1 MKLKSLII
9 VFVFLAF
16 LMARDITAMRNAVP
30 QPRAVVEQVI
40 SNPAVNNFFGSAR
53 TNSDRTDTTT
63 IWFDDLE
70 GDVSGWQVDTE
81 WNLTETSSNSPTH
94 SFNVD
99 DDNLDINSDLTSPS
113 ITLPTLD
120 NDNQLIKFSFA
131 VWCDLPDHDGDGDNT
146 LEDYYRVWVAN
157 VSDIPLFFHTSTY
170 QAYSGNSW
178 WCGDPAISGYNNSWL
193 QALES
198 PEFTVSGTNPVLT
211 SKIRYYLEEYTGAPQ
226 TIDGC
231 TIDGWDAANVRIS
244 TDGGSNW
251 NALAGTPA
259 YTYTSCYGWSAN
271 DDGCNIPGWGHTSG
285 TTNNGWVDANFDLSA
300 YAGQSVKIRYY
311 FGSDV
316 GFATPDDPNIDGF
329 FIDDIMVSNDSG
341 DTLLFD
347 NADDAVVMT
356 PISDAYLWEVVFY
369 DYGDT
374 DRPGGLGWQEYLPGY
389 PFDNPPVGDINVQLD
404 LSAHAGDDILLRW
417 SAITDDNHDG
427 GNGSGLYIDDVHVW
441 LVNLQEGPPPLTG
454 LNAVA
459 GDAQVIVTW
468 DDLNQGGFNGDI
480 AYDDGSFEDRITL
493 SSPGEAY
500 LGTLFDATFGVT
512 AVTVNS
518 VDIFGYAG
526 ATGTANIYGFAI
538 TAGEP
543 EDTPLY
549 TSSITLVDNQ
559 WTTETLTGWSF
570 TGDFLIA
577 LGVTDVVGIPLDVN
591 TTPSSQSWSNL
602 GAGWSTWADVAAANS
617 LPDGEWGIRA
627 NVTSVG
633 SATATYNVYR
643 NMSGGD
649 YGLMFNGQGLI
660 EPEYTDIYVTNNV
673 TFCYKVAAIYNDI
686 EGEQAGP
693 VCATPEA
700 QTIHELA
707 YDDGDANTSN
717 NMGNGNYIAVK
728 FTPEAYPSDVVRLK
742 YYCEG
747 STGGVAVTQ
756 VWDDDG
762 VGGMPGTPLLGVN
775 GVGLIISLT
784 QGWNEK
790 FVADQNIT
798 ITGGSFYVGYQ
809 ETPNTP
815 PFGIDNDSPPDY
827 SFVNYTGN
835 WEPFS
840 NIWSGAIM
848 IRVDVDSAATAG
860 VGDELLPD
868 VPQAFSLAQ
877 NYPNPFNPVTK
888 IEFDLPEAG
897 NVELTLYDVTG
908 QMVKNML
915 GRQLN
920 AGHYQYHLNAS
931 DLASGIYFY
940 HLQVTNNSRQIYSAT
955 RKLMLIK

>member
-9 VFVFLAF
+9 VFIFLAF
-16 LMARDITAMRNAVP
+16 LMARDITAVRNTVP

-53 TNSDRTDTTT
+53 ISSSRTDTTT

-99 DDNLDINSDLTSPS
+99 DDNLDINSNLISPS
-113 ITLPTLD
+113 IALPTLD
-120 NDNQLIKFSFA
+120 NENQLIKFSFA
-131 VWCDLPDHDGDGDNT
+131 VWCDFPDHDGDGDNT
-146 LEDYYRVWVAN
+146 LEDYYRVWVSN
-157 VSDIPLFFHTSTY
+157 VSGTQGTY
-170 QAYSGNSW
+170 PDATVER
-178 WCGDPAISGYNNSWL
+178 
-193 QALES
+193 LES
-198 PEFTVSGTNPVLT
+198 PPISLTGTSPVLNFKLNYNIET
-211 SKIRYYLEEYTGAPQ
+211 YTGDSQ

-231 TIDGWDAANVRIS
+231 LINGWDAANVRIS
-244 TDGGSNW
+244 TDNGTTW
-251 NALAGTPA
+251 NTLIGTPA
-259 YTYTSCYGWSAN
+259 YTYTSCYGWSSN
-271 DDGCNIPGWGHTSG
+271 GDGCDVPGWGGANTG
-285 TTNNGWVDANFDLSA
+285 GWIDASFDLSA
-300 YAGQSVKIRYY
+300 YVGQSVKIAFY
-311 FGSDV
+311 FG
-316 GFATPDDPNIDGF
+316 ADPNTAETGV
-329 FIDDIMVSNDSG
+329 FIDDVLITNAAN

-347 NADDAVVMT
+347 NADDSIVLT
-356 PISDAYLWEVVFY
+356 PVSVTGSTTYFHTDTYQAYSGNSWWFGLQDFIWEVVFY

-404 LSAHAGDDILLRW
+404 LSAYAGDNIQLKW

-441 LVNLQEGPPPLTG
+441 QVDLQEGPPELTG

-468 DDLNQGGFNGDI
+468 DDLNLGGFNGDI

-500 LGTLFDATFGVT
+500 LGTFFDATFGVT

-559 WTTETLTGWSF
+559 WTTETLTGWAF

-577 LGVTDVVGIPLDVN
+577 LGVTDVVGIPLDIN

-643 NMSGGD
+643 SVAAGD
-649 YGLMFNGQGLI
+649 FFLMFNGQGLT
-660 EPEYTDIYVTNNV
+660 EPEYTDSYVVNGV
-673 TFCYKVAAIYNDI
+673 TYCYKVSAVFNNI
-686 EGEQAGP
+686 EGELSES

-700 QTIHELA
+700 ETVHELA
-707 YDDGDANTSN
+707 HDDGVANTSN
-717 NMGNGNYIAVK
+717 NMGNGNFIAVK
-728 FTPEAYPSDVVRLK
+728 FTPEAYPSGVVRLK
-742 YYCEG
+742 YYVEG
-747 STGGVAVTQ
+747 SIGGVALTQ
-756 VWDDDG
+756 IWDDDG
-762 VGGMPGTPLLGVN
+762 TSGMPGTNLGTST
-775 GVGLIISLT
+775 IIALT

-790 FVADQNIT
+790 NVADQNIT
-798 ITGGSFYVGYQ
+798 ITAGSFYVGYQ

-827 SFVNYTGN
+827 SFVNYTGS

-840 NIWSGAIM
+840 NIWNGAIM

-915 GRQLN
+915 GRQLS
-920 AGHYQYHLNAS
+920 AGHYMYHLNAS

>member
-9 VFVFLAF
+9 VFIFLAF
-16 LMARDITAMRNAVP
+16 LMGRDITAVRNTAP
-30 QPRAVVEQVI
+30 QPRAVVEYVI
-40 SNPAVNNFFGSAR
+40 SNPAANVFSGSAR
-53 TNSDRTDTTT
+53 TSSSRTDTTT

-70 GDVSGWQVDTE
+70 GDVSDWQVSPE
-81 WNLTETSSNSPTH
+81 WSLTETSSFSPTH

-99 DDNLDINSDLTSPS
+99 DDNLDINSDLISPS

-131 VWCDLPDHDGDGDNT
+131 LWCDLPDHDGDGDNT

-157 VSDIPLFFHTSTY
+157 TSDIPIFFHTSTT
-170 QAYSGNSW
+170 QAFSGNSW
-178 WCGDPAISGYNNSWL
+178 WCADPAISGYDDSWL

-211 SKIRYYLEEYTGAPQ
+211 SKIRYRLEEYTGAAQ

-231 TIDGWDAANVRIS
+231 LINGWDAANVRIS
-244 TDGGSNW
+244 TDGGGTW
-251 NALAGTPA
+251 NVLAGTPA
-259 YTYTSCYGWSAN
+259 YTYSSCYGWAAN
-271 DDGCNIPGWGHTSG
+271 DDGCNIAGWGHTSG
-285 TTNNGWVDANFDLSA
+285 LANNGWVDANFDLSA

-316 GFATPDDPNIDGF
+316 GFSTPDDPGIDGF
-329 FIDDIMVSNDSG
+329 FIDDILVNNDGG
-341 DTLLFD
+341 DTLLYD
-347 NADDAVVMT
+347 NADDVVVMT
-356 PISDAYLWEVVFY
+356 PVADTYLWEVVFY

-374 DRPGGLGWQEYLPGY
+374 ERPGALGWQEYLPGY

-404 LSAHAGDDILLRW
+404 LSAHAGDNILLRW

-427 GNGSGLYIDDVHVW
+427 GNGSGLYIDDIHVW
-441 LVNLQEGPPPLTG
+441 QVDLQEGPPPLTG

-468 DDLNQGGFNGDI
+468 DDLNHGGFNGDI

-493 SSPGEAY
+493 SEPGEAY

-518 VDIFGYAG
+518 VDIYGYAG
-526 ATGTANIYGFAI
+526 ATGTANIYGFAVS
-538 TAGEP
+538 AGIP
-543 EDTPLY
+543 EDTQLY

-559 WTTETLTGWSF
+559 WTTATVTGWAF
-570 TGDFLIA
+570 TSDFIIA
-577 LGVTDVVGIPLDVN
+577 LGVTNVVGIPLDVN
-591 TTPSSQSWSNL
+591 SIPSSQSWSNL
-602 GAGWSTWADVAAANS
+602 GTGWSTWADVVQGSS

-643 NMSGGD
+643 NVAAGD
-649 YGLMFNGQGLI
+649 FFLMFNGQGLT
-660 EPEYTDIYVTNNV
+660 EPEYTDNYVANGV
-673 TFCYKVAAIYNDI
+673 TYCYKVAAVFNEI
-686 EGEQAGP
+686 EGDQAEP

-700 QTIHELA
+700 ETIHTLA
-707 YDDGDANTSN
+707 YDDGVANTSN
-717 NMGNGNYIAVK
+717 NVGNGNYIAVK
-728 FTPEAYPSDVVRLK
+728 FTPLVYPSKLIRLK
-742 YYCEG
+742 YFMEG
-747 STGGVAVTQ
+747 ITGGVAVKQ
-756 VWDDDG
+756 IWDDNG
-762 VGGMPGTPLLGVN
+762 TGGLPGTNLGASYMV
-775 GVGLIISLT
+775 SLAP
-784 QGWNEK
+784 GWNEIN
-790 FVADQNIT
+790 VATENLT
-798 ITGGSFYVGYQ
+798 ISEGSFYVGYM

-815 PFGIDNDSPPDY
+815 PFGIDSDSPPDY

-840 NIWSGAIM
+840 NIWNGAIM
-848 IRVDVDSAATAG
+848 IRVDVDSAATAA

-908 QMVKNML
+908 QMIKNML
-915 GRQLN
+915 GRQLS